1 MSSDI
6 NSGEVVYDD
15 AGSTPTAND
24 ADQPSSRTLPVLD
37 GSAIN
42 TAATAADGLG
52 CHAGANEMLP
62 GDLETAKLFGQR
74 VAATAAKFKG

>member
-52 CHAGANEMLP
+52 CHAGANEML
-62 GDLETAKLFGQR
+62 A
-74 VAATAAKFKG
+74 AAKAAGKSETLDR